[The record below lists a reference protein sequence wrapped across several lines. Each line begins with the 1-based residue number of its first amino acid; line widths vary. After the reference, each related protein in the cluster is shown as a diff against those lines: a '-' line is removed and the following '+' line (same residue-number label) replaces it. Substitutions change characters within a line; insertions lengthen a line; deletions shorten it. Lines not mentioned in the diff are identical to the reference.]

1 MEIATKEIIFDLL
14 PTIDLR
20 YQIASQ
26 CLSHNFPRSI
36 SKRIKT
42 QVETNAMAPRFKID
56 TSMHMYKFQDLF
68 HITRR
73 KEKKTSENEG
83 LDGKSGKNTYCFFIA
98 LYYNNLVISSQ
109 RLIAACANQILMFLI
124 NMPGIY
130 FFRTCYKKINT

>member
-26 CLSHNFPRSI
+26 CLSDNFPRSI

-56 TSMHMYKFQDLF
+56 TSMHVYKFQDLF

-83 LDGKSGKNTYCFFIA
+83 LDGKSGKNTYCFFYCFV
-98 LYYNNLVISSQ
+98 LQ
-109 RLIAACANQILMFLI
+109 
-124 NMPGIY
+124 
-130 FFRTCYKKINT
+130 